1 MGNILDGDEPIAPS
15 PLAHTPTDPSLWE
28 FGVSL
33 VILGC
38 ISSSI
43 GLLLMKRSADVEDT
57 LPLYKRWRW
66 ALGFVF
72 LVGNATIIDLI
83 AFAITPLSLI
93 APFAALTMVFSVV
106 LAKSGLFGV
115 HESLPGRQIV
125 GIAFVVVGVTT
136 VSVFGPHT
144 SDEPTMAEIFDDF
157 DNPAFIVFVSLTLS
171 LVALYLVLLWTP
183 RLEPYR
189 PSPTSPWTTLFSA
202 FCSAVCGAQSQLF
215 LKVISVGLRFFT
227 TGGDPDAAVTPA
239 FILSLLG
246 LAVTAPLQLYLLNST
261 LASSPIGYAV
271 PLCTSTPL
279 NAPLTAS
286 LHATECA
293 TDRTDQSL
301 LIMLT
306 VAAGGIFFK
315 EFADI
320 SIARGVLFCVGGLI
334 ALGGLM
340 ILSLKA
346 QSPAPTEEKVLLR
359 RMSGLQPSPAEPAEE
374 RHDDFDSLE
383 ARAGTLGTGRR

>member
-1 MGNILDGDEPIAPS
+1 MGILDGDEPIAPS

-271 PLCTSTPL
+271 PLCTSTLRIGWPMIIRARTCA
-279 NAPLTAS
+279 NERANEC
-286 LHATECA
+286 ATECP
-293 TDRTDQSL
+293 TDC
-301 LIMLT
+301 LT
-306 VAAGGIFFK
+306 
-315 EFADI
+315 E
-320 SIARGVLFCVGGLI
+320 CH
-334 ALGGLM
+334 
-340 ILSLKA
+340 
-346 QSPAPTEEKVLLR
+346 
-359 RMSGLQPSPAEPAEE
+359 RM
-374 RHDDFDSLE
+374 RH
-383 ARAGTLGTGRR
+383 